1 MLATLLERDTGVAL
15 PMSRALVERYG
26 GELRFPK
33 RSPCV
38 FANFVSSVDGIVSYD
53 EPGIERAR
61 EVSAGHA
68 ADRFMLAL
76 LRAAADAVIVGAGTL
91 RKEPGVWT
99 AASVAPDLA
108 DDFADLRARL
118 HLRPHPTTIL
128 VTSSGEADASLP
140 VFRGEAPVVIA
151 TTREGARRAG
161 SLPNARAE
169 IVGDS
174 GPLRPRALI
183 DLAVRESA
191 GGRILTEG
199 GPTLFGQFLQD
210 GVIDELFLTIAP
222 RLAGRSR
229 DKRRLALVEGTAFT
243 PSGSPR
249 GKLLSLKLADEY
261 LFARYALREEGARGE
276 G

>member
-33 RSPCV
+33 RSRYV

-53 EPGIERAR
+53 EPGIDRAR

-91 RKEPGVWT
+91 RKEPDTVWT
-99 AASVAPDLA
+99 AAAVAPDLA
-108 DDFADLRARL
+108 GDFADLRARL
-118 HLRPHPTTIL
+118 HMRPQPTTIL
-128 VTSSGEADASLP
+128 VTTTGDVDATLP
-140 VFRGEAPVVIA
+140 VFSGDAPVVIA

-169 IVGDS
+169 IVADR
-174 GPLRPRALI
+174 GPLAPRAI
-183 DLAVRESA
+183 VDLAARES
-191 GGRILTEG
+191 GGDRLLTEG
-199 GPTLFGQFLQD
+199 GPTLFGEFLAA
-210 GVIDELFLTIAP
+210 GVIDELFLTISP
-222 RLAGRSR
+222 RLVGRSKE
-229 DKRRLALVEGTAFT
+229 KRRLALVEGAAFA
-243 PSGSPR
+243 PSGSPQ
-249 GKLLSLKLADEY
+249 GSLLSLKSADDY
-261 LFARYALREEGARGE
+261 LFARYGFNTTRD
-276 G
+276 